1 MKVNLLYI
9 SKVNQKLSSI
19 ESDLLKRISGPIEIQ
34 LHNLKSK
41 IKHDCIDKQLDFE
54 ANLIEKKL
62 KNKSCYFCFDHTRKK
77 VQTSDFLNLILKY
90 NQNLSLVIGS
100 NEGISNG
107 MKEKAIEVISFSDM
121 VFSNGIFRLMVLEQ
135 LYRANCIMTNHPFHK
150 N

>member
-41 IKHDCIDKQLDFE
+41 RKHDCIDKQLDFE

-62 KNKSCYFCFDHTRKK
+62 KNKSCYFCFDHTGKK

-100 NEGISNG
+100 NDGISNG

-121 VFSNGIFRLMVLEQ
+121 VFSHGIFRLMVLEQ